1 MQWFGGP
8 STRVGYS
15 VGMQTPPRR
24 SPGRP
29 FAANRDVVERVALTL
44 MLRDGYEQVSVDDIA
59 REARIGRT
67 TFFRYFKSKPGVVWS
82 AFDDTI
88 SWLAENLSERRE
100 SLGILDA
107 VRESIVFST
116 RSAIYNS
123 EVWLERFRLLDI
135 CGELRADAYD
145 HWERWASTI
154 ATSVATR
161 TGLSPQDAIPM
172 AIAGAA
178 RGIFLSE
185 LRSWLNTDD
194 DREDIL
200 ARLDRNLRT
209 VFTALSS
216 LLAEF

>member
-1 MQWFGGP
+1 
-8 STRVGYS
+8 
-15 VGMQTPPRR
+15 MQTPPRR

-29 FAANRDVVERVALTL
+29 FAATRDAVERAALTL

-59 REARIGRT
+59 RAAGIGRT

-88 SWLAENLSERRE
+88 SWLAENLTEHLEHSN
-100 SLGILDA
+100 ILDA

-123 EVWLERFRLLDI
+123 DVWVERFRLLD
-135 CGELRADAYD
+135 GSTELRADAYD

-154 ATSVATR
+154 ATFVATR
-161 TGLSPQDAIPM
+161 TGISPQDAIPM

-178 RGIFLSE
+178 RGMFLSE
-185 LRSWLNTDD
+185 LRNWLNTDD

-200 ARLDRNLRT
+200 NRLDNNLRT
-209 VFTALSS
+209 VFAALSG
-216 LLAEF
+216 LLADS

>member
-1 MQWFGGP
+1 
-8 STRVGYS
+8 
-15 VGMQTPPRR
+15 MQTPPRR

-29 FAANRDVVERVALTL
+29 FAATRDAVERAALTL

-88 SWLAENLSERRE
+88 SWLAE
-100 SLGILDA
+100 SLTEKHEYPGVLDA

-123 EVWLERFRLLDI
+123 DVWLERFRLLDSSA
-135 CGELRADAYD
+135 ELRADAYD
-145 HWERWASTI
+145 HWERWASTV
-154 ATSVATR
+154 ATFVATR

-178 RGIFLSE
+178 RGMFLSE
-185 LRSWLNTDD
+185 LRNWLNTDD

-200 ARLDRNLRT
+200 DRLDHNLRT
-209 VFTALSS
+209 VFTALSG
-216 LLAEF
+216 LLAES

>member
-1 MQWFGGP
+1 M
-8 STRVGYS
+8 
-15 VGMQTPPRR
+15 GMQTPPRR

-29 FAANRDVVERVALTL
+29 YAANRDAVERAALTL
-44 MLRDGYEQVSVDDIA
+44 MLREGYDQVSVDDIA
-59 REARIGRT
+59 REAGIGRT

-88 SWLAENLSERRE
+88 SWLAEDLTERQE

-123 EVWLERFRLLDI
+123 EVWLERFRLLDS

-154 ATSVATR
+154 ATFVATR
-161 TGLSPQDAIPM
+161 TGIAPHDAIPM

-178 RGIFLSE
+178 RGMFVSE
-185 LRSWLNTDD
+185 LRHWLNIDD
-194 DREDIL
+194 NREDIL
-200 ARLDRNLRT
+200 NRLDHNLKT
-209 VFTALSS
+209 VFTALSG
-216 LLAEF
+216 LLADPDGGTAQPPLAGRSS